1 MAVTGDYWVGKLYD
15 PSRSYESERIQSWE
29 IGTVGLGSD
38 GNETRDNEEMGKI

>member
-1 MAVTGDYWVGKLYD
+1 VTIGLGSFMIRRDVTSQRGSKA
-15 PSRSYESERIQSWE
+15 WE